1 MKNYLLIILSIGFF
15 HSYSQSTIKLTRQV
29 NKDHSIDV
37 NYSSDY
43 MGSVCIYID
52 FMDYSNTFPPR
63 KKYIINDFSG
73 TLFTLRP
80 LDKDK
85 CINFSYK
92 FTFIR
97 GIPDPKIDKN
107 FIYLIPFKSKT
118 SFTVSSLFNIKD
130 EFFGLE
136 SPENWKAFQFI
147 SSKPDTVCAIRKGIV
162 VKVENNF
169 STDIS
174 KEYIYKKNVNRVMVE
189 HPDGTLASYS
199 GFDGKNIFVKEGDK
213 IFPNQA
219 IGQLA
224 QYDKRG
230 DFRLH
235 LSVFY
240 VSENSNKLQ
249 EAKDKF
255 SYVYLDPIFLTEN
268 GNNSLEENTSYN
280 SIVSD
285 EIIKKEMSK
294 KEIKKLFNH

>member
-1 MKNYLLIILSIGFF
+1 MKNYLLIFLSIGFF
-15 HSYSQSTIKLTRQV
+15 HAYAQSSIKLTRQV
-29 NKDHSIDV
+29 NKDNSVNV

-43 MGSVCIYID
+43 EGSVSIYID
-52 FMDYSNTFPPR
+52 FTDYTNTFPPR

-85 CINFSYK
+85 CINFSYI
-92 FTFIR
+92 FTYIR
-97 GIPDPKIDKN
+97 GIPDPKTDKD
-107 FIYLIPFKSKT
+107 FIYLIPFKPKT
-118 SFTVSSLFNIKD
+118 SCTVSSLTNIRD

-136 SPENWKAFQFI
+136 SSENWKTIQFI
-147 SSKPDTVCAIRKGIV
+147 SSKPDTVCAVRKGIV
-162 VKVENNF
+162 VKVENSY

-174 KEYIYKKNVNRVMVE
+174 KEYIYKKNINRVMVE

-230 DFRLH
+230 DYILH

-240 VSENSNKLQ
+240 LTENPNKFQ
-249 EAKDKF
+249 EAKNKF
-255 SYVYLDPIFLTEN
+255 SYAYLDPIFLTEN
-268 GNNSLEENTSYN
+268 GNNRLEENTGYN
-280 SIVSD
+280 SIISD

-294 KEIKKLFNH
+294 KEIKKLFDH